1 MYTEKST
8 RLFAADDLIQFRILS
23 KTNKLKIALEII
35 LLPVR
40 IKKKNATVVGICSVL
55 QRMLTSFE

>member
-1 MYTEKST
+1 MYTEMST
-8 RLFAADDLIQFRILS
+8 RLFSADDLIQFRILS

-40 IKKKNATVVGICSVL
+40 IKKNVTLVGISSVL
-55 QRMLTSFE
+55 QRMLTRFE

>member
-1 MYTEKST
+1 MCTEKST
-8 RLFAADDLIQFRILS
+8 RLFSADDLIQFRILS

-40 IKKKNATVVGICSVL
+40 IKKKRDRRRNFFSSTKNANK
-55 QRMLTSFE
+55 F